1 MEYNECMNHK
11 ALQHLLKTLGGG
23 PRLSILL
30 YLRKT
35 RGASVSDV
43 AFAIRR
49 SLATTSLH
57 LARLERAGILKRVR
71 RGLEVHYRI
80 SLAQNLIVKL
90 ILKEL

>member
-1 MEYNECMNHK
+1 MDGMDHK
-11 ALQHLLKTLGGG
+11 TLQNLLKTLGGG

-30 YLRKT
+30 FLRKT
-35 RGASVSDV
+35 HGASVSDV
-43 AFAIRR
+43 ASAIHR

-57 LARLERAGILKRVR
+57 LARLERAGILKRIR

-80 SLAQNLIVKL
+80 SLAQDPIAKL